1 MFAAVQACHAEVDYD
16 VWDDIP
22 PRLLVLAWFCCW
34 PHSCN
39 RNCLCCCTP
48 HATNCQYYVN
58 CAVFFLTTPLS
69 YQGTQII
76 PQVLPYRV
84 WIHRLPQKRWSKVN
98 SETPVYNQTPSII
111 SGCLF
116 NLFCLFSPIGVAL
129 SPWCSPSQP
138 VPGGKWRDLFLVAS
152 VTAFNTYLA
161 SLLPLL
167 GGKPQPLLISNIFDK
182 TLSLGQ
188 PWPWDHGHVSLEDVL
203 EDDGHIY
210 GNRCKYM

>member
-116 NLFCLFSPIGVAL
+116 NLFCLFSPIGGCLIPMVFTIPAHARRQVARPL
-129 SPWCSPSQP
+129 PSRLGDGLQHLFG
-138 VPGGKWRDLFLVAS
+138 VLTAVAGGQATTLVD
-152 VTAFNTYLA
+152 FQHLWQD
-161 SLLPLL
+161 PE
-167 GGKPQPLLISNIFDK
+167 
-182 TLSLGQ
+182 
-188 PWPWDHGHVSLEDVL
+188 PWPALAMGPWPCELGRCL
-203 EDDGHIY
+203 GRWWTHIW
-210 GNRCKYM
+210 KQM